1 MTGFDYQHWLATAA
15 GRSRRRAEAADLLHD
30 AVLDAI
36 RAGRTDFSQDVTRR
50 WFAGVLRN
58 RAAMDARSSVRRRQ
72 RETSRVAPRN
82 GDDGGPLAPSIEFIR
97 RLPAAARRVATLV
110 VAGMN
115 KDEIMSTLRLTNT
128 AFRQRLTSIRR
139 AWEEETDDESIRN
152 RFPSQARGH
161 VDLDLGLIRRALLQ
175 NVRNVGGIGT
185 HDPDGHLIIIDS
197 ASPTSQLH
205 IARQRKRNRT
215 KG

>member
-1 MTGFDYQHWLATAA
+1 MTSFDYQHWLTTATA
-15 GRSRRRAEAADLLHD
+15 RSRRPAEAADLLHD

-58 RAAMDARSSVRRRQ
+58 RAAMDARSGVRRRE
-72 RETSRVAPRN
+72 RESRRVVADNSVDEPA
-82 GDDGGPLAPSIEFIR
+82 APSVEFIR
-97 RLPAAARRVATLV
+97 TLPAAARRVATLV

-115 KDEIMSTLRLTNT
+115 KDEIMSALRITNI
-128 AFRQRLTSIRR
+128 AFRQRLTVIRR
-139 AWEEETDDESIRN
+139 AWEKENPDRSMGDG
-152 RFPSQARGH
+152 FPGRARGYLE
-161 VDLDLGLIRRALLQ
+161 LDLGLIRRALLQ
-175 NVRNVGGIGT
+175 NVRSIGGIGT

-197 ASPTSQLH
+197 SSASSQKRSS
-205 IARQRKRNRT
+205 RQRTRNRT